1 MCDRLPQSLEVDI
14 KMQEKENEEEEE
26 DSKDG
31 SRSKGGPK
39 NKKKRSVRE
48 KIPESVPEVARSKRE
63 ESGMSRRGG
72 VCLVSGR
79 IGQVVSR
86 ELTQREQER
95 NSGSKPPGF
104 RIPAW

>member
-39 NKKKRSVRE
+39 NKKSEVSEKKYRSQYRRWHG
-48 KIPESVPEVARSKRE
+48 ARGRSLE
-63 ESGMSRRGG
+63 CLDVGAFALSRGG
-72 VCLVSGR
+72 SARL
-79 IGQVVSR
+79 
-86 ELTQREQER
+86 
-95 NSGSKPPGF
+95 
-104 RIPAW
+104 